1 MINKICRW
9 PKTYFFTFI
18 IRHTIF
24 IHQLIVLMIMTY
36 SAVLSFYL
44 GPNGWIFGLIIII
57 TQIII
62 IAVFF
67 KYNARKFFYY
77 GNDYKKNFIFYEHSF
92 WYVYELKK
100 ITHGKFSTLINTITE
115 MNLPVLVSE
124 DLMVRKELIDN
135 PFFADLLLPEAVI
148 LVKDWPT
155 QIIITF
161 LRVS

>member
-1 MINKICRW
+1 
-9 PKTYFFTFI
+9 
-18 IRHTIF
+18 
-24 IHQLIVLMIMTY
+24 
-36 SAVLSFYL
+36 
-44 GPNGWIFGLIIII
+44 
-57 TQIII
+57 
-62 IAVFF
+62 
-67 KYNARKFFYY
+67 
-77 GNDYKKNFIFYEHSF
+77 
-92 WYVYELKK
+92 
-100 ITHGKFSTLINTITE
+100 